1 VFGCGR
7 ACGLIENFFR
17 LFFFFF
23 CAIVAAQWEM
33 LMENN
38 RLKAFV
44 ERIEKLN
51 EERDA
56 INVDIKEVISE
67 AKSDG
72 FDAKILKK
80 VIALRK
86 MDPAERER
94 IGVLVETYM
103 AAL

>member
-1 VFGCGR
+1 
-7 ACGLIENFFR
+7 
-17 LFFFFF
+17 
-23 CAIVAAQWEM
+23 
-33 LMENN
+33 MENN

-44 ERIEKLN
+44 ERIETLEQEKAVIA
-51 EERDA
+51 EH
-56 INVDIKEVISE
+56 IKEVISE

-86 MDPAERER
+86 IDPAERER
-94 IGVLVETYM
+94 IGLLVETYM

>member
-1 VFGCGR
+1 M
-7 ACGLIENFFR
+7 EN
-17 LFFFFF
+17 
-23 CAIVAAQWEM
+23 
-33 LMENN
+33 MENN

-51 EERDA
+51 EEREA
-56 INVDIKEVISE
+56 INADIKEVISE

-72 FDAKILKK
+72 YDAKILKK

-86 MDPAERER
+86 MDPAERDR
-94 IGVLVETYM
+94 IGVMVETYM

>member
-1 VFGCGR
+1 
-7 ACGLIENFFR
+7 
-17 LFFFFF
+17 
-23 CAIVAAQWEM
+23 
-33 LMENN
+33 MENN

-51 EERDA
+51 EEREA
-56 INVDIKEVISE
+56 INADIKEVISE

-94 IGVLVETYM
+94 IGVMVETYT

>member
-1 VFGCGR
+1 
-7 ACGLIENFFR
+7 
-17 LFFFFF
+17 
-23 CAIVAAQWEM
+23 
-33 LMENN
+33 MENN

>member
-1 VFGCGR
+1 M
-7 ACGLIENFFR
+7 
-17 LFFFFF
+17 
-23 CAIVAAQWEM
+23 VAAQWEM
-33 LMENN
+33 HMENN

-51 EERDA
+51 EEREA
-56 INVDIKEVISE
+56 INADIKEVISE

-94 IGVLVETYM
+94 IGVMVETYM

>member
-1 VFGCGR
+1 M
-7 ACGLIENFFR
+7 EN
-17 LFFFFF
+17 
-23 CAIVAAQWEM
+23 
-33 LMENN
+33 MENN

-51 EERDA
+51 EEREA
-56 INVDIKEVISE
+56 INADIKEVISE

-72 FDAKILKK
+72 YDAKILKK

-86 MDPAERER
+86 IDPAERDR
-94 IGVLVETYM
+94 VSVMVETYM

>member
-1 VFGCGR
+1 
-7 ACGLIENFFR
+7 
-17 LFFFFF
+17 
-23 CAIVAAQWEM
+23 
-33 LMENN
+33 MENN

-51 EERDA
+51 EEREG
-56 INVDIKEVISE
+56 INADIKEVISE

-72 FDAKILKK
+72 YDAKILKK

-86 MDPAERER
+86 MDPTERER
-94 IGVLVETYM
+94 IGVMVETYM